1 LFLFPQKYIYD
12 YLSKM
17 HTKQKLSSSIYG
29 SIFLQTAMECGFD
42 FIVAPLA
49 DPSRRP
55 TPPTL
60 TPTGALIP
68 PFLPHQVM
76 HTMSSVQISNRI
88 VGKVSAWIDLDA
100 EDESQRRDSLAA
112 LHQELAWASHL
123 TVQAVLLPSPP
134 HGSRSHNYARAIA
147 HAIVA
152 GTAGAA
158 LWLLIPA
165 TTTTTTTASKETTT
179 APPASTSQMDI
190 EENTST
196 RTTNIIIN
204 NNMNSNDNTSLS
216 DPWEWWNAVRYATN
230 HSSKLGVALE
240 VGATLPEEDANLDRW
255 WGEPLKAVILKTDA
269 FLTNRRGYP
278 TLSKRHQEFLV
289 RAFQRNI
296 QIVLAGEPKHS
307 PGPEQPVP
315 STTTAAAVQRAA
327 PLCPPSLPLS
337 SSGSANEYPS
347 LADSASML
355 ATTTSDAERSSSNP
369 LRVYWEYLSFV
380 FRKQPV
386 TGETD
391 TLEFSY
397 RDFLQAPLQPLQDNL
412 ESQTYETFERDG
424 TKYKVY
430 GEAVRQALVDT
441 VPPTEAATTVI
452 VLMVVGAGRGPL
464 VSASIA
470 AAHAAHRR
478 LRIWAVEKNPN
489 AVVHLNARA
498 AAEGW
503 SNVTIVHAD
512 MRDWKAPEP
521 ADILVSELLGSF
533 GDNELSPECL
543 DGAQRFLRPGGISI
557 PQAYTSFLQPIT
569 AHKLWTDVNAYN
581 DVEHFETPF
590 VVKFHRCT
598 PLAPSQPLFTFNHPN
613 LSHPVIDNSRQGTL
627 SFTCRP
633 PQGTICHGFAGYFD
647 AHLYKNVH
655 LSILPET
662 HTPDM
667 SSWFPIYFPIRQPF
681 YVPAGA
687 EMRVSMWRCC
697 SRQHVWYEWA
707 VSVAP
712 SVVSAVHNPNGRS
725 YKVGL

>member
-1 LFLFPQKYIYD
+1 
-12 YLSKM
+12 
-17 HTKQKLSSSIYG
+17 
-29 SIFLQTAMECGFD
+29 MECGFD

-55 TPPTL
+55 AAPAPS
-60 TPTGALIP
+60 PTGALVP
-68 PFLPHQVM
+68 PFLPQQVM
-76 HTMSSVQISNRI
+76 HTMSSVQISNQI
-88 VGKVSAWIDLDA
+88 VGKVSSWIDLDA
-100 EDESQRRDSLAA
+100 ENQDLKRDSLTA
-112 LHQELAWASHL
+112 LQQELAWAAHL

-134 HGSRSHNYARAIA
+134 HGITSHNYAHAIA

-165 TTTTTTTASKETTT
+165 TTTNEEASSSSAAAAATGTPSTTV
-179 APPASTSQMDI
+179 MDI
-190 EENTST
+190 EG
-196 RTTNIIIN
+196 NIT
-204 NNMNSNDNTSLS
+204 SNDTAT
-216 DPWEWWNAVRYATN
+216 DPWEWWNTVRFATN

-240 VGATLPEEDANLDRW
+240 IGAELPEDDGSLARW
-255 WGEPLKAVILKTDA
+255 WGEPLKAIILKTDA

-289 RAFQRNI
+289 NAFQRNI
-296 QIVLAGEPKHS
+296 QVVLAGEVKHN
-307 PGPEQPVP
+307 PEPDQPE
-315 STTTAAAVQRAA
+315 SSAAAAGATAAAA
-327 PLCPPSLPLS
+327 
-337 SSGSANEYPS
+337 GGHEYPS
-347 LADSASML
+347 LAESASML
-355 ATTTSDAERSSSNP
+355 TTTPSPPASSHP
-369 LRVYWEYLSFV
+369 LRVYWEYLSFL

-391 TLEFSY
+391 TLEFAY

-412 ESQTYETFERDG
+412 ESQTYETFERDS

-430 GEAVRQALVDT
+430 GEAVRQALLDR
-441 VPPTEAATTVI
+441 VPASEAATTVT

-470 AAHAAHRR
+470 AAVAANRR

-498 AAEGW
+498 AVEGW
-503 SNVTIVHAD
+503 RDVTIIHAD
-512 MRDWKAPEP
+512 MRDWNAPEP

-569 AHKLWTDVNAYN
+569 AHKLWTDVNAY
-581 DVEHFETPF
+581 DDLEHFETPF
-590 VVKFHRCT
+590 VVKFHRFT
-598 PLAPSQPLFTFNHPN
+598 PLSPSQPLFTFTHPN
-613 LSHPVIDNSRQGTL
+613 TSQPVTDNSREDTL
-627 SFTCRP
+627 TFTCTP
-633 PQGTICHGFAGYFD
+633 PQGTVCHGFAGYFD
-647 AHLYKNVH
+647 AQLYKNVH

-662 HTPDM
+662 HTPNM
-667 SSWFPIYFPIRQPF
+667 GSWFPIYFPIRQPF

-687 EMRVSMWRCC
+687 DMRVSMWRCC